1 MSKSPK
7 ITAKLSL
14 AKEETSGT
22 LLPVAQHEAGTRKT
36 ISW

>member
-7 ITAKLSL
+7 IIAKLSL

-22 LLPVAQHEAGTRKT
+22 LLPVAQH
-36 ISW
+36 IVY